1 MFQRNFRDRIFGL
14 SLLVFLS
21 SNCGGYKGFM
31 QDHFG
36 AADGSGEGKK
46 SGVYSFKLLPEPK
59 AFKSCQEMDS
69 YFAEIKAAYDAD
81 HAIRSASQNIDYSTS
96 SPKSTAETSAPAA
109 AGKAEEDVAQA
120 ASQDGLTN
128 VQEAGVDEAD
138 MVKVSEKNIYI
149 LVDNKI
155 KIVDRKT
162 LKEVDELFIKDF
174 TIQDIYIND
183 NKLVLIGSEYIISD
197 ILPTPDPVPVPIP
210 VIDPAPAEPLL
221 PLPEPA
227 MSDAIPFEGDEFVSQ
242 YQHPDTLVLIY
253 QEASAGHKLEKIA
266 EHRYTGYLNS
276 SRLTEDFLYL
286 VINDDLSYPFE
297 LATKAAEPIS
307 AKLKNLACEDVQ
319 VPVVNDYDLRLTK
332 IVSLSLLDE
341 KATANV
347 VGIIGGGDHLYMTRD
362 SLYLA
367 KQGLQWIPWLG
378 GAEMDAEVNNAPRL
392 YEEWTQKLSISRIK
406 FDLKSGKLVLSS
418 VGSINGYVK
427 DQWSFKE
434 YADNGGTLVVAATR
448 DVYENANADEM
459 MWNPPTQTNDLF
471 VLAEKGQKLE
481 TIAKIE
487 DFGRT
492 ENIRSVRF
500 VDRTAYVVTFRQ
512 TDPLFAFDLTDL
524 NAPKLLG
531 ELKIPGFSAYMH
543 PLADGRLLGLGYDAN
558 DWGGVSGI
566 QVSLFDVSN
575 PLDLQRLDVHVHGE
589 AGSSSE
595 AVENHHAFFHDAESN
610 IVAFPLS
617 IIEQG
622 AREFQGAIIYDVQ
635 DKLLVETARLDHQ
648 SILPA
653 ACKAAG
659 SEWWSYG
666 QSININRII
675 KLDGKLLT
683 ISRFGIKAHSLSD
696 YSETAV
702 TKFSGDY
709 SMDCQA
715 MPYYME

>member
-1 MFQRNFRDRIFGL
+1 MFKKNINNRLLGL
-14 SLLVFLS
+14 TFLVFFS

-36 AADGSGEGKK
+36 AADGSGDGGKK
-46 SGVYSFKLLPEPK
+46 SGVYSFRLLPEPK

-69 YFAEIKAAYDAD
+69 YFAEIKTAYDAD
-81 HAIRSASQNIDYSTS
+81 NAVRSASQNIDYSTS
-96 SPKSTAETSAPAA
+96 NPESTADTSAPSPVA
-109 AGKAEEDVAQA
+109 KAEENAAQA
-120 ASQDGLTN
+120 PSQDGLTN

-138 MVKVSEKNIYI
+138 MVKVSEKNIYV

-162 LKEVDELFIKDF
+162 LKEVDELSIKDF

-183 NKLVLIGSEYIISD
+183 NKLVLIGSENKVSD
-197 ILPTPDPVPVPIP
+197 ILPLPEPVLSVEDQVPP
-210 VIDPAPAEPLL
+210 Q

-227 MSDAIPFEGDEFVSQ
+227 MSDARPFDGDEFISQ
-242 YQHPDTLVLIY
+242 YQQPDTLVLIY
-253 QEASAGHKLEKIA
+253 QEASTGHKLEKIA

-286 VINDDLSYPFE
+286 VIIDDLSY
-297 LATKAAEPIS
+297 AYDINAKAVEPIS
-307 AKLKNLACEDVQ
+307 AKLENLSCEDVQ

-332 IVSLSLLDE
+332 VVSLSLLDE

-347 VGIIGGGDHLYMTRD
+347 VGIIGGGDHLYMTHD

-367 KQGLQWIPWLG
+367 KQGLQWIPWSG
-378 GAEMDAEVNNAPRL
+378 VAIMDPEGNSAPML
-392 YEEWTQKLSISRIK
+392 YEEWIQKLSISRIK

-434 YADNGGTLVVAATR
+434 YADNGGTLVVASTR
-448 DVYENANADEM
+448 DVYENTNADEM

-471 VLAEKGQKLE
+471 VLAENGQKLE

-524 NAPKLLG
+524 RAPKLLG
-531 ELKIPGFSAYMH
+531 ELKIPGFSTYMH
-543 PLADGRLLGLGYDAN
+543 PVADGRLVGLGYDAN
-558 DWGGVSGI
+558 EWGGVSGI

-589 AGSSSE
+589 SGSRSE
-595 AVENHHAFFHDAESN
+595 AAENHHAFFHDAERN
-610 IVAFPLS
+610 IIAFPLS
-617 IIEQG
+617 ILEQG
-622 AREFQGAIIYDVQ
+622 ARKFQGAIIYDVQ

-653 ACKAAG
+653 ACKGAG
-659 SEWWSYG
+659 SEWWSFG
-666 QSININRII
+666 QSININRIV

-696 YSETAV
+696 YTETAV

-709 SMDCQA
+709 SMECQA
-715 MPYYME
+715 MPYYMD